1 LTPASSNT
9 AAHQTELADVHPE
22 MTPASSST
30 AAHHSSTSKK
40 DSSSQAASGFEQS
53 AWVVVVKGS
62 ISLSINFHKQ
72 EICWVS
78 AA

>member
-1 LTPASSNT
+1 MDAHPEMTPASSNT
-9 AAHQTELADVHPE
+9 AAHQTELADVHLE

-53 AWVVVVKGS
+53 VWVVVVKGS
-62 ISLSINFHKQ
+62 NSLSINLP
-72 EICWVS
+72 
-78 AA
+78 

>member
-1 LTPASSNT
+1 MTPASSNT
-9 AAHQTELADVHPE
+9 AAHQTELVDVHPE

-40 DSSSQAASGFEQS
+40 DSSSQAASGFEQRQNKKAAFPS
-53 AWVVVVKGS
+53 A
-62 ISLSINFHKQ
+62 LTFHKQ
-72 EICWVS
+72 EIYWVR